1 MTTPTDPTFKAP
13 GNLEELLAPLG
24 PNFGTRSGQTWAV
37 YSRVSVFDPHK
48 PGYSMDSQPDQA
60 EAYAHSHGAEN
71 IISYADPDRT
81 GKNSKRDGLQNMI
94 RDIKA
99 GRVDVVVIHRLDR
112 LYRNL
117 ESLLAFTRLLK
128 KYNVK
133 LVSVT
138 EQIDTTSWWGR
149 LALAVLGHMAESY
162 LHQTSS
168 NTRTGLNTRRR
179 AGLHLGHIPIG
190 YCNGLCSTCA
200 DANGDGYCPHFGGPD
215 RPESQRGR
223 LAVPHPVDRHVIPLI
238 FELYLK
244 GLSFREIASH
254 LNNHLVQ
261 LPDGTQV
268 HFRPRKKGGQGHE
281 KN

>member
-1 MTTPTDPTFKAP
+1 MNAPNDPTFKAP

-24 PNFGTRSGQTWAV
+24 SNFGTRRGLTWAV
-37 YSRVSVFDPHK
+37 YSRISRIDPHH
-48 PGYSMDSQPDQA
+48 PGYSMESQPDHA
-60 EAYAHSHGAEN
+60 EGYARSHGAET
-71 IISYADPDRT
+71 ILSYADPDRT
-81 GKNSKRDGLQNMI
+81 GKNSKREGLQAMI

-179 AGLHLGHIPIG
+179 AGLHLGHLPTG
-190 YCNGLCSTCA
+190 YCNGLCSTCT
-200 DANGDGYCPHFGGPD
+200 DPNGAGYCPGYGGPD

-238 FELYLK
+238 FELYLQ
-244 GLSFREIASH
+244 GLSCREIAAH
-254 LNNHLVQ
+254 LNNHLAQ
-261 LPDGTQV
+261 LPDGSQV
-268 HFRPRKKGGQGHE
+268 RFRPRRKGDKGHE
-281 KN
+281 EA